1 MGELTMKKNVKK
13 EENGK
18 KTPADAAQKRYF
30 NVRTCLGLSM
40 LFIVVAVAVILVAN
54 QRLTLS
60 RNQLFAT
67 NRTRIQTV
75 LAGLDAGVTSQ
86 DDLRDEYDQLYIA
99 KLRNTEFLYGGSL
112 EAVTPDDAF
121 CQAAAAYAGVTGA
134 AVIDKAGN
142 TLGAWQCNY
151 DFTIRRFAML
161 RACKA
166 GDGLS
171 EPFTVAYPEGSRR
184 FFGKSMGEDR
194 ILVFAQD
201 WTETEQNIQN
211 MTSWEAVMRSMI
223 SVDTVSI
230 AVSLQDYSF
239 LYNPIDNLTGR
250 DALQNGMPIDCLNGD
265 YEGELTMGGETW
277 CTVGRTWHD
286 AAVFVMTK
294 MDTDLVND
302 LILILSLSAI
312 FVIFIGLLSAYGIII
327 NQDNI
332 RIGKVPDSVPL
343 LWKKDKDGQKKHLL
357 CFNLTVA
364 GKLLPITLLGVLAVT
379 GVSFYLQ
386 SVNSLSAIAY
396 ESNMTIGEIDREL
409 ENNIE
414 NARDVNTEYKNMFLS
429 KCVQI
434 ADILENNPE
443 AVLTM
448 NPEDENVHRQPLMK
462 DAEGNPLPDALSASR
477 HPFLQTLCDVNAVER
492 ISFFDEYGRILAT
505 NGDDWYFVVSGD
517 PGSQS
522 YPFWEILADH
532 RDLCA
537 QDLAVDDEGNY
548 AQYIGS
554 KCMYYTTRQP
564 DGTVAFVSKQDYQAQ
579 LEGEWT
585 GAPIERHRGMVQIS
599 IAPERL
605 RSVLQTAT
613 LTYVAGHTT
622 VHGTGHTV
630 ICDDSPE
637 HLCIYSPRTA
647 DIGRPAAALGYSA
660 AAFPEG
666 SEMYNGF
673 ETVDGEK
680 YFQTFKRS
688 GDSGNFVGTAVPLST
703 VYATRNTMTLTA
715 LILSAA
721 SFLIVFIYT
730 CVFGSVEEDLYR
742 QNAADVE
749 RRARNEQDLITITM
763 PSGKKRR
770 VRSAASRWDAEYVPW
785 QQKTPE
791 QKFAMIVKIVFYVF
805 ADLLFLCILLSRAGV
820 LNINMINYVYEG
832 VWRKGFNIF
841 AMTNGLI
848 TLIVVFVVANLTE
861 MLIDNVCVNIGSRAE
876 TLGHLFSSVI
886 HYGVALF
893 AVFYTLYL
901 CGLDTG
907 SLIASAGIMSLV
919 IGLGAQSM
927 IQDILAGVFIVF
939 EGAFRVGDIV
949 TIGDFRG
956 NVMEIGLRTTKIED
970 TAKNIKV
977 FNNSTLSGIIN
988 MTKETSVAAIDV
1000 SVAYGESLEHVE
1012 EVLAEELP
1020 KVRSR
1025 VKTILDGP
1033 YYKGVSGLSG
1043 SSVDLK
1049 IIAMCKEQ
1057 SRLQLCRDLNR
1068 ELLLI
1073 FNRNNINI
1081 PFPQVTVSYLD
1092 KAPSPEE
1099 LQDARRF
1106 VAEQKEKERHGKD

>member
-1 MGELTMKKNVKK
+1 MGELTVKK
-13 EENGK
+13 KENGK

-30 NVRTCLGLSM
+30 IVRTWAGLTM
-40 LFIVVAVAVILVAN
+40 LFIVVAAAVILITN

-99 KLRNTEFLYGGSL
+99 KLRNTEILYGGSL

-121 CQAAAAYAGVTGA
+121 CQAAAAYARVTGA
-134 AVIDKAGN
+134 AVIDRAGN
-142 TLGAWQCNY
+142 TLGSWQCGY

-184 FFGKSMGEDR
+184 FFGKSIGEDR

-265 YEGELTMGGETW
+265 YEGELTLGGETW

-343 LWKKDKDGQKKHLL
+343 LWKKGKDGQKKHLL

-448 NPEDENVHRQPLMK
+448 NPEAENVHRQPLMK
-462 DAEGNPLPDALSASR
+462 DEEGNPLPDLLSASR

-492 ISFFDEYGRILAT
+492 ISFFDEYGRIMAT

-517 PGSQS
+517 P
-522 YPFWEILADH
+522 
-532 RDLCA
+532 
-537 QDLAVDDEGNY
+537 
-548 AQYIGS
+548 
-554 KCMYYTTRQP
+554 
-564 DGTVAFVSKQDYQAQ
+564 
-579 LEGEWT
+579 
-585 GAPIERHRGMVQIS
+585 
-599 IAPERL
+599 
-605 RSVLQTAT
+605 
-613 LTYVAGHTT
+613 
-622 VHGTGHTV
+622 
-630 ICDDSPE
+630 
-637 HLCIYSPRTA
+637 
-647 DIGRPAAALGYSA
+647 
-660 AAFPEG
+660 
-666 SEMYNGF
+666 
-673 ETVDGEK
+673 
-680 YFQTFKRS
+680 
-688 GDSGNFVGTAVPLST
+688 GNFVGTAVPLST

-730 CVFGSVEEDLYR
+730 CVFGSVEEELYR

-785 QQKTPE
+785 QQKPPE

-805 ADLLFLCILLSRAGV
+805 ADLLFLCILLSRARV

-848 TLIVVFVVANLTE
+848 TLIVVFVVANLAE

-1049 IIAMCKEQ
+1049 IIAMCREQ
-1057 SRLQLCRDLNR
+1057 NRLQLCRDLNR